1 MSLFDTIK
9 KINDHGQEY
18 RSARDLYKALEY
30 TEYGKFLPTIKKAQ
44 QACDASSQN
53 IEEHFAQVSDMVKI
67 GSSAEREIWDYHLS
81 RYACYLI
88 AMEADS
94 KKPSVALAK
103 SYFALQ
109 TRKQELTEQ
118 YLEDHRRVELR
129 EQVSEHN
136 KSLAKTAKGAGVHNF
151 WAFVDYGYLGLY
163 GMRHKEILQ
172 KKKLQPKDSLMDHVS
187 SEELAANLFRATQAE
202 AKIKR
207 EWITGQDKASK
218 AHFDV
223 GQEVRTTIKKL
234 WGTMPEQLLK
244 ADHIKESKKRL
255 KNHISGASS
264 HATKL
269 N

>member
-1 MSLFDTIK
+1 MSLFDSIK

-44 QACDASSQN
+44 QACDASNQSIQ
-53 IEEHFAQVSDMVKI
+53 EHFAQVSEPQK
-67 GSSAEREIWDYHLS
+67 SHNQYWEITWQVVSDYQLS

-109 TRKQELTEQ
+109 TRKQELNDQ

-151 WAFVDYGYLGLY
+151 WSFVDYGYLGLY

-172 KKKLQPKDSLMDHVS
+172 KKKLNPKDSLMDHVS

-223 GQEVRTTIKKL
+223 GQEVRSTIKKL
-234 WGTMPEQLLK
+234 WGTMPEQLPK
-244 ADHIKESKKRL
+244 VDHIKESKKRL
-255 KNHISGASS
+255 KNNSNNTSII
-264 HATKL
+264 
-269 N
+269 